1 MNKRN
6 QWKRISVLI
15 LALSLLLPFAAP
27 AFAQAAGPET
37 AGSEVKLLCL
47 NIGKADCF
55 LLFSGDTRWLVD
67 AGYEQNYPALEAAL
81 KEYQVDRLDG
91 VFLTHCHEDH
101 EGGLLP
107 LAKSD
112 TPVSAWYAAKIFYDV
127 KDGEHPAVLAAKERG
142 EAVTWLSAGDVIQAG
157 ADAAFTVLGP
167 LEVNEKNENDNSLVL
182 RFDSPAGS
190 ILFCGDMKT
199 AEEEDLLS
207 AGTLTPCTLLKAGH
221 HGDGGT
227 LKDRFLKAVRPQAAV
242 ISTSAAE
249 EADTPAESTLLK
261 LKNAA
266 CETFVTQDFHDALL
280 LTLSGG
286 KVTGADDV
294 AWTGVPPRIEGIT
307 LEIDAGED
315 TVTLTNTAGNVVSL
329 DGYLLFSTKGDER
342 LPLSGLTLEPGGTWT
357 VGGKKTKV
365 PVDQTWDE
373 KSVWSKKK
381 RDVGVLYDPW
391 GRPVAS
397 ADNGVSEK

>member
-15 LALSLLLPFAAP
+15 LALSLLLSFAAP

-167 LEVNEKNENDNSLVL
+167 LEVNEENENNNSLVL
-182 RFDSPAGS
+182 RFDSPACS

-315 TVTLTNTAGNVVSL
+315 TVTLTNTAGNAVSL